1 MFQIIRYAQLE
12 NGTLNDK
19 SQKELSQLEVS
30 FLAIKH
36 ELNICTVRDM
46 DKRYQV
52 KGKLTVVPDP

>member
-1 MFQIIRYAQLE
+1 MICSIREWDLQWQ
-12 NGTLNDK
+12 K

-36 ELNICTVRDM
+36 ELNRCTLRDM

-52 KGKLTVVPDP
+52 EGK